1 MKIRNSKREEE
12 VEGGMKVQG
21 ELANRRE
28 FLQMSAALALT
39 GVVGRGSLTQIDAAE
54 GAKRVV
60 NTDRA
65 G

>member
-39 GVVGRGSLTQIDAAE
+39 GVVGRGSLT
-54 GAKRVV
+54 
-60 NTDRA
+60 
-65 G
+65 